1 MSFGKAYS
9 RVYTS
14 GRRCFKGDI
23 VEFNKVLYVVVS
35 SHALRAIGLWKIKD
49 PGSKSPTTTLVTNI
63 ENVELLESFERHSL
77 CSWDEYLD
85 TMRNYIIGDNVD
97 D

>member
-14 GRRCFKGDI
+14 GRSCFKGDI

-35 SHALRAIGLWKIKD
+35 SHALRAIGLWKMKN
-49 PGSKSPTTTLVTNI
+49 PGNKNPTTELITNI
-63 ENVELLESFERHSL
+63 ENVKLLESFGTNSL
-77 CSWDEYLD
+77 CSWPAYLISRCDYIMGDSDE
-85 TMRNYIIGDNVD
+85 
-97 D
+97 